1 MKKPKLPLKVPL
13 KNLLQVLINK
23 CEIELANLKELRNR
37 ISSVS
42 STQKITKAMQ
52 MVAASKLRRAQ
63 ENVETARPYSDKLG
77 DILNNLSASFSGQ
90 DNAPELLAGNG
101 NDKSHLLIIATSERG
116 LCGGFN
122 TSIVKLA
129 KEHVLQLKEEGKEVK
144 LIIIGK
150 KGKELLQRDF
160 GQEIIDIYDFS
171 EVKDLGFIEAEKV
184 AENILSLFEEGKF
197 DICSLYFAK
206 FESVLSQVPVC
217 QKLIPFDIESEVN
230 EEKDIENICY
240 EYEPDEEDIL
250 KELLPK
256 NLSVQILRAL
266 LENVASE
273 FGARLTAM
281 DNATRNASDM
291 IDDLTITYNRSRQAS
306 ITSELIEII
315 SGAEAL

>member
-1 MKKPKLPLKVPL
+1 M
-13 KNLLQVLINK
+13 
-23 CEIELANLKELRNR
+23 ANLKELRNR

-63 ENVETARPYSDKLG
+63 ENVETARPYSDKIG
-77 DILNNLSASFSGQ
+77 NILNNLSASFSGQ

-101 NDKSHLLIIATSERG
+101 NNKSHLLIVATSERG

-129 KEHVLQLKEEGKEVK
+129 KEHILQLKEEGKEVK

>member
-1 MKKPKLPLKVPL
+1 MMKLKLLLKMQL
-13 KNLLQVLINK
+13 KNLRQVLNNK
-23 CEIELANLKELRNR
+23 WEIKLASLKELRNR

-63 ENVETARPYSDKLG
+63 ENVETARPYSNKLG
-77 DILNNLSASFSGQ
+77 DILKNLSASFSGQ

-101 NDKSHLLIIATSERG
+101 NDNSHLLIIATSERG

-129 KEHVLQLKEEGKEVK
+129 KDHISKLKSEGKEVK

-150 KGKELLQRDF
+150 KGKELLQRDY
-160 GQEIIDIYDFS
+160 GEDIIEIYDFS
-171 EVKDLGFIEAEKV
+171 EVKDIGFAEAEKV
-184 AENILSLFEEGKF
+184 SKNILSLFEDNKF
-197 DICSLYFAK
+197 DVCSLYFAR
-206 FESVLSQVPVC
+206 FESVLSQVPIC
-217 QKLIPFDIESEVN
+217 QKLIPFDIDSEAQEDNDV
-230 EEKDIENICY
+230 ENICY

-250 KELLPK
+250 RELLPK

-281 DNATRNASDM
+281 DNATRNASEM